1 MPKLRQQLKQK
12 SIEKSK
18 QPRLLGCFFIG
29 VFMKYKFE
37 ISVSELT
44 HLIDEWIFSERDR
57 AIMKRRLIDNIT
69 YEKIAEEFELSPR
82 RVSTIIY
89 KNTQKI
95 IDKIPVKYPQ
105 KNTGNVHEN
114 FIIASC

>member
-1 MPKLRQQLKQK
+1 
-12 SIEKSK
+12 
-18 QPRLLGCFFIG
+18 
-29 VFMKYKFE
+29 MKYEFE
-37 ISVSELT
+37 ISVSELS

-89 KNTQKI
+89 KNTQRI

-105 KNTGNVHEN
+105 KHTGNVHEN